1 MFDIF
6 LTICKVTLWITFWSS
21 KKNSFFV
28 PSSPIPGNSKSKQ
41 RNKVTN
47 LFKQKMKKNN
57 SEWQLKKT
65 LDQVLTCRLITCF
78 LSFKWKLFDFKSENK
93 TMLIGKARLILQTN
107 EMTVG
112 DNQEQKYENCWDF
125 ADRFYC
131 FCFCM
136 RSANQT

>member
-47 LFKQKMKKNN
+47 LFKQKMKKKPN

-78 LSFKWKLFDFKSENK
+78 LSSKWKCFDFKSENK

-112 DNQEQKYENCWDF
+112 DNQEQKYENRWDF

-131 FCFCM
+131 HCM